1 MTRLP
6 KLKISWRR
14 GKQYASPVTLGE
26 AYKRAEEKRELKMR
40 VGEKRRK

>member
-14 GKQYASPVTLGE
+14 GKQYTSPVTLGGGIYPNNTRDVYLYTSVE
-26 AYKRAEEKRELKMR
+26 AC
-40 VGEKRRK
+40 